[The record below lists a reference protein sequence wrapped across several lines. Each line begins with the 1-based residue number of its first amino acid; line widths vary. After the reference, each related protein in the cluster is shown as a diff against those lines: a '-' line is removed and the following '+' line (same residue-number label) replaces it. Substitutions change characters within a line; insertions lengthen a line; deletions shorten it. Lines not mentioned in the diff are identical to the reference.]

1 MDQRIID
8 LKSTT
13 FSGRRVNR
21 QQIADIQETV
31 ALLPNDSRNE
41 LAKTICEHLGWRT
54 AKGTY
59 KVGACLG
66 MLETLESHGILK
78 LPPRREDSVRD
89 MKAVD
94 APAWT
99 SASDPQPEIA
109 APLADLRPLRVEPV
123 TDTEGRQLWNAFV
136 DRHHYLGYRRPFG
149 AHVRYFVTDLDGRR
163 LGCVLFEAATK
174 TLPCRDRWIG
184 WNAPTRDRRRHLM
197 VVNSRFLVFPWVVS
211 RNLASSALA
220 MATRRLADDW
230 ERLHGV
236 RPVLCETFIDE
247 TRFRASCYRAANWER
262 IGETAGKG
270 RSRKGVYVMPLR
282 KDAREILRGKRGA
295 GGPKPPT
302 RSERGRSAA
311 SERRF
316 SKRFEALV
324 AAATAVAAREDARW
338 QKRRRVF
345 DSLLIMLFVFRLVVA
360 PRGQGYRTTLCELWE
375 QCAAAGVALPQAE
388 PPAASTACEAREKLD
403 EAAFRRLHR
412 EILAAGPECPPWKG
426 RRILA
431 VDGSKITLPR
441 ELAGNGFRVANDGAH
456 YPQGMVSV
464 LYRLRDR
471 IPVDFDLFDHENER
485 EAALTHLGHAAEG
498 DVIVYDRGYWSFA
511 MALAHQDRGLDFVFR
526 IKKTANPV
534 FDDFIAS
541 GETGRTV
548 TLRAPRDETALR
560 GRSLRVRLVKYV
572 AGDTE
577 FRLATS
583 LHDGGRFD
591 VETLSDMYHG
601 RWGVEEVYKSGK
613 AVIERFHAKSPRGV
627 RQELYAAFTL
637 LALARQFSNRCDD
650 DINGGDGDGQPAMR
664 ANFRNGLR
672 LVGKEI
678 EALFLRQA
686 DTVRQSVVRI
696 MTGLSRCIQRE
707 RPNRSYE
714 RQSKQPR
721 NKWQIRQA
729 A

>member
-8 LKSTT
+8 LTSTT
-13 FSGRRVNR
+13 FSGRRLNR

-31 ALLPNDSRNE
+31 ELFPNDSRNE
-41 LAKTICEHLGWRT
+41 LAKTICEHVGWKT
-54 AKGTY
+54 AKGAY

-78 LPPRREDSVRD
+78 LPPVREDSVRD

-109 APLADLRPLRVEPV
+109 APLADLRPLCVEPV

-149 AHVRYFVTDLDGRR
+149 AHVRYFVTDREGRR
-163 LGCVLFEAATK
+163 LGCLLFEATTK

-184 WNAPTRDRRRHLM
+184 WSARTRDRRRHLM
-197 VVNSRFLVFPWVVS
+197 AVNSRFLVFPWVVS
-211 RNLASSALA
+211 KNLASAALA

-236 RPVLCETFIDE
+236 RPVLCETFVDE

-270 RSRKGVYVMPLR
+270 KSRKGVYVMPLC
-282 KDAREILRGKRGA
+282 DGAREILRGARDA
-295 GGPKPPT
+295 GRPKPPP
-302 RSERGRSAA
+302 RSERGRAA
-311 SERRF
+311 AAERRF

-375 QCAAAGVALPQAE
+375 QCAASGVALPQDG
-388 PPAASTACEAREKLD
+388 PPAASTACAAREKLD
-403 EAAFRRLHR
+403 EAAFKRLHR

-441 ELAGNGFRVANDGAH
+441 ELAESGFRVNDGAH

-471 IPVDFDLFDHENER
+471 IPLDFDLFDHENER
-485 EAALTHLGHAAEG
+485 AAALTHLDHATEG
-498 DVIVYDRGYWSFA
+498 DVIVYDRGYYSFA
-511 MALAHQDRGLDFVFR
+511 MALAHRERGLDFVFR
-526 IKKTANPV
+526 LKKAANPV
-534 FDDFIAS
+534 FDAFIAS
-541 GETGRTV
+541 GETERTV
-548 TLRAPRDETALR
+548 TLDAPGDETALR
-560 GRSLRVRLVKYV
+560 GRSLRVRLAKYV

-577 FRLATS
+577 YRLATS
-583 LHDGGRFD
+583 LHDGARFD
-591 VETLSDMYHG
+591 VRTLSDMYHG
-601 RWGVEEVYKSGK
+601 RWGVEETYKTGK
-613 AVIERFHAKSPRGV
+613 SVIEGFHAKSARGV

-637 LALARQFSNRCDD
+637 IALARQFSNRCDG
-650 DINGGDGDGQPAMR
+650 DINSGDGGDQPAMR

-678 EALFLRQA
+678 EALFMQQA
-686 DTVRQSVVRI
+686 DAVRQSVARI

-707 RPNRSYE
+707 RPGRSYE
-714 RQSKQPR
+714 RPSKQPR
-721 NKWQIRQA
+721 SKWQTRHA

>member
-1 MDQRIID
+1 MDERIID

-13 FSGRRVNR
+13 FSGRRLNR
-21 QQIADIQETV
+21 QQIAAVQETV
-31 ALLPNDSRNE
+31 ELLPHVSRNE
-41 LAKTICEHLGWRT
+41 LAKTICEHVGWKT
-54 AKGTY
+54 AKGAY

-78 LPPRREDSVRD
+78 LPPKREGSVRD
-89 MKAVD
+89 MKAVQ

-109 APLADLRPLRVEPV
+109 AALSDLGPLRVEPV
-123 TDTEGRQLWNAFV
+123 PDAAGRQLWNALV

-149 AHVRYFVTDLDGRR
+149 AHVRYFVTDREGRR
-163 LGCVLFEAATK
+163 LGCVLFEAVTK
-174 TLPCRDRWIG
+174 TLSCRDRWIG
-184 WNAPTRDRRRHLM
+184 WTGRRRDRRRHLM
-197 VVNSRFLVFPWVVS
+197 VVNSRYLVFPWVRS

-230 ERLHGV
+230 ERIHGF
-236 RPVLCETFIDE
+236 RPVLCETFVDE
-247 TRFRASCYRAANWER
+247 TRFRASCYRAANWQR

-270 RSRKGVYVMPLR
+270 KSRKGVYVMPLCAG
-282 KDAREILRGKRGA
+282 AREILRGGGA
-295 GGPKPPT
+295 AGRAPAKPPT

-316 SKRFEALV
+316 SKRWEALV

-388 PPAASTACEAREKLD
+388 PPAASTACAAREKLD
-403 EAAFRRLHR
+403 EAAFKRLHR
-412 EILAAGPECPPWKG
+412 KVLAAGPEAPLWKG

-441 ELAGNGFRVANDGAH
+441 DLAEHGFRVIDGAH

-485 EAALTHLGHAAEG
+485 KAALTHLDHAAEG
-498 DVIVYDRGYWSFA
+498 DVIVYDRGYFSFA
-511 MALAHQDRGLDFVFR
+511 MALAHRERDLDFVFR
-526 IKKTANPV
+526 IKGNANPV
-534 FDDFIAS
+534 FDDFLAA
-541 GETGRTV
+541 GESDRTV
-548 TLRAPRDETALR
+548 TLDAPRDETARR
-560 GRSLRVRLVKYV
+560 GRSLRIRLVRYT
-572 AGDTE
+572 AGDTPYC
-577 FRLATS
+577 LATS
-583 LHDGGRFD
+583 LSDGGRFGIQA
-591 VETLSDMYHG
+591 LSDIYHG
-601 RWGVEEVYKSGK
+601 RWGIEEMYKTGK
-613 AVIERFHAKSPRGV
+613 SVIERFHAKSRRGV

-637 LALARQFSNRCDD
+637 VALARQFSNRCDH
-650 DINGGDGDGQPAMR
+650 DINRGDDLPARR
-664 ANFRNGLR
+664 ANFRNGR
-672 LVGKEI
+672 RRVGKEI
-678 EALFLRQA
+678 EALFLKQA
-686 DTVRQSVVRI
+686 ETVRQSVTRI

-707 RPNRSYE
+707 RPGRSYP
-714 RQSKQPR
+714 RRSMQPR
-721 NKWQIRQA
+721 SKWQTHSLA
-729 A
+729 